1 MNNTHR
7 NSPLDRL
14 LIGINHA
21 LDVIAGSP
29 QGTGRP
35 NPGNKQPQPNLTEID
50 KKKVTGLLRVDHAG
64 EVAAQGLYQGQA
76 WVARNADVA
85 ANLQRASDEEN
96 DHLLWCRQRLTE
108 LDGQTSK
115 LDPIWYA
122 GSFLIGA
129 TAGLFG
135 DKWSLG
141 FVAETEH
148 QVVRH
153 LEDHLQQL
161 PEHDLRSAAILQQM
175 KHDEGTHATHAI
187 HAGATPLPKPIKA
200 LMALSSKVMTKT
212 AYWI

>member
-1 MNNTHR
+1 MNPIHR

-21 LDVIAGSP
+21 LDVVAGSP

-35 NPGNKQPQPNLTEID
+35 NPGDKQPQSNLTETD

-96 DHLLWCRQRLTE
+96 DHLLWCRQRLAE

-129 TAGLFG
+129 AAGLIG

-153 LEDHLQQL
+153 LEDHLRQL

-187 HAGATPLPKPIKA
+187 HAGATPLPKPIKV